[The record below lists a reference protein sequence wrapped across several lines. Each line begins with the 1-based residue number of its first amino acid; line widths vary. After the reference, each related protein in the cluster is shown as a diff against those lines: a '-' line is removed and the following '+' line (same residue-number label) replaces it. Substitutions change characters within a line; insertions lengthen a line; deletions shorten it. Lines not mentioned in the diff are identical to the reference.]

1 MALNLKS
8 SIFDA
13 DPDAKPREPV
23 TYEGPAFSVISY
35 EYNKEENRPE
45 RLDGWGFQV
54 ARPDDAGAVQELYG
68 GRSVDLDHKRY
79 TTGVYTDCTSLNV
92 VITDVESDMKLW
104 NGSTLVHHCT
114 GTHFLSDPPGK
125 GVKGDECGC
134 PETIRE
140 RKTAAKDKWGPRPDI
155 RVRFQLADDRELG
168 TGEMKTG
175 SWDLSGE
182 LESYLAA
189 KLADAEKRDPS
200 GEIAAELY
208 IKTVEYVS
216 KSGPRK
222 GKTTSYQYPSLR
234 NIRALN
240 DAVTED

>member
-23 TYEGPAFSVISY
+23 KYQGPEFSVVCY
-35 EYNKEENRPE
+35 DYDDGPVA
-45 RLDGWGFQV
+45 LDGWMFKTDPV
-54 ARPDDAGAVQELYG
+54 IARLVTELYG
-68 GRSVDLDHKRY
+68 GIAEEFEHKRY
-79 TTGVYTDCTSLNV
+79 TMKAATNRTSLDI
-92 VITDVESDMKLW
+92 VITGVESDMKLW

-140 RKTAAKDKWGPRPDI
+140 RKQAARDKWGPRPDI
-155 RVRFQLADDRELG
+155 RVRFRLADDQELG

-189 KLADAEKRDPS
+189 RLAHAEERDPA

-208 IKTVEYVS
+208 IKTVEFVIKNGKS
-216 KSGPRK
+216 KG
-222 GKTTSYQYPSLR
+222 TTVSYQYPSLR
-234 NIRALN
+234 NIRPWNEAI
-240 DAVTED
+240 AE